1 MCEITGLFQ
10 DALSD
15 IERVASKCQANAY
28 VAPAADYS
36 RKRRDVDDLER
47 RSGASWMDGYN
58 QWENLN
64 QVTWYQANLVL
75 MQIYRREGQWN
86 AGRTCQEMGD
96 RIVSFNTL
104 MWCSL

>member
-1 MCEITGLFQ
+1 MQFLISKELQ
-10 DALSD
+10 
-15 IERVASKCQANAY
+15 SKCQDNAY
-28 VAPAADYS
+28 VAPAADDS

-86 AGRTCQEMGD
+86 AGRSCQEMGD
-96 RIVSFNTL
+96 RILTRSSSVPLTFTSVNL
-104 MWCSL
+104 

>member
-1 MCEITGLFQ
+1 
-10 DALSD
+10 
-15 IERVASKCQANAY
+15 
-28 VAPAADYS
+28 
-36 RKRRDVDDLER
+36 
-47 RSGASWMDGYN
+47 MDGYN

-96 RIVSFNTL
+96 RMVSFLIL
-104 MWCSL
+104 MLCPL